1 VGKQVATASG
11 VRGEIRASLSM
22 GEVSVNFKEPVSEG
36 EKVFLYIYK
45 KLRSE

>member
-22 GEVSVNFKEPVSEG
+22 GEVSVNFKEPVAEG
-36 EKVFLYIYK
+36 EKVFLYLYK
-45 KLRSE
+45 RLKRE